1 VFLISSGIYLFG
13 AVFYAIFAS
22 GERQPWAAIKTDEK
36 NGHDNKTFDAKV

>member
-22 GERQPWAAIKTDEK
+22 GERQQWAKIKTEEK
-36 NGHDNKTFDAKV
+36 NGHDNKTFDVKL